1 MANQSKTPLKRGPA
15 SEGPSGT
22 PGGTLHAAIL
32 VGVLVLIVITG
43 MNLLETRRQKTALD
57 ERLALLENQVTALG
71 SRVDNAAKAAQ
82 PRPQQ
87 QGPDPNRV
95 YTVKSEGA
103 PVKGPGNAPITIA
116 EISDFQ

>member
-1 MANQSKTPLKRGPA
+1 MAKQNQSPMKRGPTA
-15 SEGPSGT
+15 EGSSGT
-22 PGGTLHAAIL
+22 PGGTLQAAIL
-32 VGVLVLIVITG
+32 AGVVVLIAITG
-43 MNLLETRRQKTALD
+43 MNLFETRRQKTALD

-71 SRVDNAAKAAQ
+71 TRVDAAAKAAQ

-103 PVKGPGNAPITIA
+103 PVLGPRTAPVTIA

>member
-1 MANQSKTPLKRGPA
+1 MAKQNQNPMKRGPGA
-15 SEGPSGT
+15 EGPSGA
-22 PGGTLHAAIL
+22 PGGGLQAAIL
-32 VGVLVLIVITG
+32 VGVVVLIAITG
-43 MNLLETRRQKTALD
+43 LNLFETRRQKASLD
-57 ERLALLENQVTALG
+57 ERLGLLENQVTALG
-71 SRVDNAAKAAQ
+71 TRVEAAAKAPQ

-103 PVKGPGNAPITIA
+103 PAKGPRNAPITIA